1 MKLRKLI
8 LPALLT
14 LGLAGGLVFSHEM
27 TNNPEVRVS
36 AMTDYTCDP
45 EIDVGINVKASSEA
59 VNDWTICTFY
69 VNAFESGNVSGGDYL
84 AFRLRTNSGTG
95 SYFDFIPNVLTS
107 LYFKGTI
114 DDDFILNPMRWKK
127 ILPKYGFPVD
137 TVVICIYGETAILKV
152 IGMSAECEELTLEY
166 DEVVEFF
173 PDFTDPERN
182 MYSRYLF
189 LDIETLDLID
199 NPYNYYA
206 YKNEE
211 LEADCSNEEEE
222 ESKTEINEQ
231 QSYPDASPDDL
242 PF

>member
-1 MKLRKLI
+1 MEDQVKVGDHFDYD
-8 LPALLT
+8 
-14 LGLAGGLVFSHEM
+14 LGDEEYS
-27 TNNPEVRVS
+27 
-36 AMTDYTCDP
+36 
-45 EIDVGINVKASSEA
+45 
-59 VNDWTICTFY
+59 
-69 VNAFESGNVSGGDYL
+69 
-84 AFRLRTNSGTG
+84 
-95 SYFDFIPNVLTS
+95 
-107 LYFKGTI
+107 
-114 DDDFILNPMRWKK
+114 
-127 ILPKYGFPVD
+127 FPVE
-137 TVVICIYGETAILKV
+137 TVVICMEGRTAIMKV

>member
-1 MKLRKLI
+1 MENSVKVGDHFDYDFGDE
-8 LPALLT
+8 T
-14 LGLAGGLVFSHEM
+14 FS
-27 TNNPEVRVS
+27 
-36 AMTDYTCDP
+36 
-45 EIDVGINVKASSEA
+45 
-59 VNDWTICTFY
+59 
-69 VNAFESGNVSGGDYL
+69 
-84 AFRLRTNSGTG
+84 
-95 SYFDFIPNVLTS
+95 
-107 LYFKGTI
+107 
-114 DDDFILNPMRWKK
+114 
-127 ILPKYGFPVD
+127 FPVE